1 MIVNQRAETL
11 IENVL
16 YDMWSKPFARNFCSF
31 LVQVTQDTDWIPV
44 AIFLGK
50 TLSNTRKYSE
60 QAIYFSFVDV
70 TTSDALKLIKLLN
83 MKHLNPM
90 EKTRYH
96 LSWL

>member
-11 IENVL
+11 IGNVL
-16 YDMWSKPFARNFCSF
+16 YDMWSEPFARNFCSF
-31 LVQVTQDTDWIPV
+31 LVQVTQGTDWIPV

-60 QAIYFSFVDV
+60 QAIYFPFVEV

-83 MKHLNPM
+83 MNNPM